1 MPAGEVG
8 AGPYNR
14 AMPVLRRHRL
24 TTVLLALFSL
34 LFMQLAVAGY
44 SCPVSGS
51 QGHGVAAMAQA
62 DMPCAESMTGPVDEA
77 QPNLCHAHCQGG
89 EQASDNQPAQLPVMG
104 FGSLSFLT
112 VALLA
117 PPVPGTAPLPS
128 LIARQTAPPLA
139 IRNCCLR
146 L

>member
-1 MPAGEVG
+1 MSI
-8 AGPYNR
+8 
-14 AMPVLRRHRL
+14 LRRHHL

-51 QGHGVAAMAQA
+51 QRQNVAAVAQA
-62 DMPCAESMTGPVDEA
+62 EMPCAGSMASTLDQA
-77 QPNLCHAHCQGG
+77 QPSLCHAHCQGG
-89 EQASDNQPAQLPVMG
+89 DQASDNQPVQLPVMG
-104 FGSLSFLT
+104 LGSLLFHT

-128 LIARQTAPPLA
+128 LMARSTAPALA

>member
-1 MPAGEVG
+1 MS
-8 AGPYNR
+8 
-14 AMPVLRRHRL
+14 VLRRHRL
-24 TTVLLALFSL
+24 TTVLLALLSL

-51 QGHGVAAMAQA
+51 QRQNVAAVAQA
-62 DMPCAESMTGPVDEA
+62 EMPCAGSMASTLDEA
-77 QPNLCHAHCQGG
+77 LPSLCHAHCQGG
-89 EQASDNQPAQLPVMG
+89 EQASDIQPAQLPVMG
-104 FGSLSFLT
+104 LGSLLFHT

-128 LIARQTAPPLA
+128 LMARATAPALA

>member
-1 MPAGEVG
+1 MS
-8 AGPYNR
+8 
-14 AMPVLRRHRL
+14 VLRRHHL

-51 QGHGVAAMAQA
+51 QRENVAAVAPA
-62 DMPCAESMTGPVDEA
+62 EMPCAGSMASTLDEA
-77 QPNLCHAHCQGG
+77 QPSLCHAHCQGG

-104 FGSLSFLT
+104 LGSLLFHT

-128 LIARQTAPPLA
+128 LMARATAPSLA